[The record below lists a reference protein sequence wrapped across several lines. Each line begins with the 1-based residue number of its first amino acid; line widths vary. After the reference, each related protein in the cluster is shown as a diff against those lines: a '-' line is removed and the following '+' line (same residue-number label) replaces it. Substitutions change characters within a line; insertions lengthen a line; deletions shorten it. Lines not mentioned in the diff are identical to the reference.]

1 MKKTNT
7 HSYTKPDLIV
17 GPFSVLL
24 KILFGFVIVFA
35 AGTLVPSQALAW
47 DCTLSASPTTI
58 QEGSSSTLAWTT
70 INSTSFSIDNG
81 VGSTTSISSGTTSV
95 SPTTTTTYTGTA
107 HGPQGSITCKV
118 TITVTP
124 KPTPPAPTCTLSASS
139 SSVSSNSSATLSWTT
154 TNATSFSI
162 SNGVGVVTQT
172 DSGSTSVSSAVTTYT
187 GTASSSSSSVTCT
200 ATVTPPPPP
209 TCHTY
214 SKNDG
219 KITGSIDKGNATLTI
234 PANVCPVEV
243 SFSSYNLP
251 DGKILPYSH
260 QVLYDNITHTYG
272 PGTHAIGP
280 LKLACNWQTD
290 LYLGGVQ
297 TTVGPSGTQGLIAYD
312 DLTGQHCS
320 PPPPPPAPTCTL
332 SANPVTIQTGSSS
345 TLSWTTTNATS
356 FSISNGVGSVTP
368 ALSGSTTTSPTAD
381 TTYTGTA
388 HGPGGSVNCTTDV
401 TVTSTPPPPPPAPTC
416 TLSANPVTIQTGS
429 SSTLSWTTTNA
440 ISFAIDNNV
449 GTTTPVVGG
458 ATTTG
463 AISANTTYTGT
474 ATGTGGSVKCSATV
488 TVPPPVTGCTAN
500 CGGGGGGGGGG
511 SSPSPSVLLTALPH
525 VGSQPLA
532 YLYLSQIP
540 YTGLDL
546 GPVGTIV
553 YWAALIVFALVLAY
567 LVLFGAVPFVSRSF
581 QDFGSR
587 VKEALNIQEPAYA
600 GGHFAS
606 AVTAELAP
614 TPAKIQ
620 EQPYEAPRGYS
631 SYEGFKSFAHND
643 SLSIDD
649 IVKGLA
655 RSHSVPTTVEPEIEL
670 SQKVGHN
677 VEPVYENVEPIYK
690 NIDTIMTDIAPETMA
705 IASAPTHVRG
715 FIAALIEGDRAAVF
729 AGLRQY
735 IRGAGAPEK
744 LIAETAC
751 LLDDAYRARLDGT
764 SSDPDTT
771 RLVARLDT
779 PTLEK
784 LVASLTT
791 AIDSSYSTGVT
802 GAKIALT
809 RALAVLGA

>member
-1 MKKTNT
+1 MKKINT

-81 VGSTTSISSGTTSV
+81 VGSIASISSGTTSV

-107 HGPQGSITCKV
+107 HGPGGSITCKV

-139 SSVSSNSSATLSWTT
+139 SSVSSSSSATLSWTT

-200 ATVTPPPPP
+200 VTVTVTPPPPP

-219 KITGSIDKGNATLTI
+219 KITGSVDKGNATLTI

-356 FSISNGVGSVTP
+356 F
-368 ALSGSTTTSPTAD
+368 
-381 TTYTGTA
+381 
-388 HGPGGSVNCTTDV
+388 
-401 TVTSTPPPPPPAPTC
+401 
-416 TLSANPVTIQTGS
+416 
-429 SSTLSWTTTNA
+429 
-440 ISFAIDNNV
+440 AIDNNV

-474 ATGTGGSVKCSATV
+474 ATGTGGSVTCSATV

-567 LVLFGAVPFVSRSF
+567 LVLFGAVPFVNRSF

-606 AVTAELAP
+606 AVTAEPAP

-655 RSHSVPTTVEPEIEL
+655 RSHSVPATVEPEIEL
-670 SQKVGHN
+670 SQK

-690 NIDTIMTDIAPETMA
+690 NIDTIMTDIAPETIA
-705 IASAPTHVRG
+705 IASTPTHVRG

-791 AIDSSYSTGVT
+791 AIDSSYSAGVT